1 MEILAIFLI
10 IIVIGFFIG
19 FVGVLMD
26 NELTIIGFS
35 ISIIMLIIL
44 LLFGCFP
51 QPLYILY
58 NKVIHLSTPFRKF
71 LKKFL

>member
-10 IIVIGFFIG
+10 IILIGFFIG

-44 LLFGCFP
+44 LLFGCFGMFI
-51 QPLYILY
+51 YGSNI
-58 NKVIHLSTPFRKF
+58 T
-71 LKKFL
+71 

>member
-10 IIVIGFFIG
+10 IIAIGFFIG

-44 LLFGCFP
+44 LLFGCFGMFI
-51 QPLYILY
+51 YGSNI
-58 NKVIHLSTPFRKF
+58 T
-71 LKKFL
+71 

>member
-44 LLFGCFP
+44 LLFGCFGMFI
-51 QPLYILY
+51 YGSNI
-58 NKVIHLSTPFRKF
+58 T
-71 LKKFL
+71 

>member
-26 NELTIIGFS
+26 NELTIMGFS

-44 LLFGCFP
+44 LLFGCFGMFI
-51 QPLYILY
+51 YGSNI
-58 NKVIHLSTPFRKF
+58 T
-71 LKKFL
+71 

>member
-26 NELTIIGFS
+26 NELNIIGFS

-44 LLFGCFP
+44 LLFGCFGMFI
-51 QPLYILY
+51 YGSNI
-58 NKVIHLSTPFRKF
+58 T
-71 LKKFL
+71 

>member
-1 MEILAIFLI
+1 M
-10 IIVIGFFIG
+10 IVIGFFIG

-44 LLFGCFP
+44 LLFGCFGMFI
-51 QPLYILY
+51 YGSNI
-58 NKVIHLSTPFRKF
+58 T
-71 LKKFL
+71 

>member
-10 IIVIGFFIG
+10 IIGIGFFIG

-44 LLFGCFP
+44 LLFGCFGMFI
-51 QPLYILY
+51 YGSNI
-58 NKVIHLSTPFRKF
+58 T
-71 LKKFL
+71 

>member
-1 MEILAIFLI
+1 MMEILAIFLI

-26 NELTIIGFS
+26 NELNIIGFS

-44 LLFGCFP
+44 LLFGCFGMFI
-51 QPLYILY
+51 YGSNI
-58 NKVIHLSTPFRKF
+58 T
-71 LKKFL
+71 

>member
-10 IIVIGFFIG
+10 IIVIGFLIG
-19 FVGVLMD
+19 FIGVLMD

-44 LLFGCFP
+44 LLLGCFGMFI
-51 QPLYILY
+51 YGSNI
-58 NKVIHLSTPFRKF
+58 T
-71 LKKFL
+71 

>member
-19 FVGVLMD
+19 FAGVLMD

-44 LLFGCFP
+44 LLFGCFGMFI
-51 QPLYILY
+51 YGSNI
-58 NKVIHLSTPFRKF
+58 T
-71 LKKFL
+71 

>member
-35 ISIIMLIIL
+35 MSIIMLIIL
-44 LLFGCFP
+44 LLFGCFGMFI
-51 QPLYILY
+51 YGSNI
-58 NKVIHLSTPFRKF
+58 T
-71 LKKFL
+71 

>member
-1 MEILAIFLI
+1 MMEILAIFLI

-44 LLFGCFP
+44 LLFGCFGMFI
-51 QPLYILY
+51 YGSNI
-58 NKVIHLSTPFRKF
+58 T
-71 LKKFL
+71 

>member
-19 FVGVLMD
+19 VVGVLMD

-44 LLFGCFP
+44 LLFGCFGMFI
-51 QPLYILY
+51 YGSNI
-58 NKVIHLSTPFRKF
+58 T
-71 LKKFL
+71 

>member
-44 LLFGCFP
+44 LLFACFGMCI
-51 QPLYILY
+51 YGSNI
-58 NKVIHLSTPFRKF
+58 T
-71 LKKFL
+71 

>member
-44 LLFGCFP
+44 LLFACFGMFI
-51 QPLYILY
+51 YGSNI
-58 NKVIHLSTPFRKF
+58 T
-71 LKKFL
+71 